1 MFALAKRQPPHRTTM
16 YEVPRTV
23 GLSDNPKA
31 CIALDTGS
39 CVSRLPPVSFY
50 RFENNCST
58 THPAAGR
65 GARGTNLTA
74 DPTHRRTGKNRSR
87 PPGDT
92 QEPSQPAAA
101 DSEEAVRYRSVQYR

>member
-1 MFALAKRQPPHRTTM
+1 M

-31 CIALDTGS
+31 CIALYTGS

-50 RFENNCST
+50 RFENKCST

-65 GARGTNLTA
+65 GARGTNLTRHSRS
-74 DPTHRRTGKNRSR
+74 DPQTHGQEQVTTSRRH
-87 PPGDT
+87 P
-92 QEPSQPAAA
+92 
-101 DSEEAVRYRSVQYR
+101 